1 MNGENI
7 MCLEWWMG
15 KFTHPYFSSVW
26 DFHSHL
32 ERENFKNVKKCWT
45 VIRKSGKYSKKFWTL
60 ATRGAIDQW
69 HPWCHQGC
77 HWTMAPLVMSPGVPL
92 INGTPGGVRDWN
104 FPPPGEHTNF
114 SLSTWEWANP
124 GLERNRD
131 GIFPYEWR
139 SHEYGNRKFLM
150 SHEWHIPN
158 SPRMA

>member
-45 VIRKSGKYSKKFWTL
+45 VIRKQGKYITK
-60 ATRGAIDQW
+60 GAIDQW

-77 HWTMAPLVMSPGVPL
+77 HWTMAPLVTSPGVPL
-92 INGTPGGVRDWN
+92 INGTPGGIRDWN

-124 GLERNRD
+124 IVRRNRD
-131 GIFPYEWR
+131 WIFPHDRRSREWEKINFPMN
-139 SHEYGNRKFLM
+139 HER
-150 SHEWHIPN
+150 HIIF
-158 SPRMA
+158 SPWMA

>member
-15 KFTHPYFSSVW
+15 KFIHPYFSSVW

-69 HPWCHQGC
+69 HPWWRHQGC
-77 HWTMAPLVMSPGVPL
+77 HCSMAPLVALGIGIFHPL
-92 INGTPGGVRDWN
+92 VNILIFLSSHGNGPIPYWGEIGMGFFPTTGEAGSGGKEN
-104 FPPPGEHTNF
+104 FPMNHERHIIF
-114 SLSTWEWANP
+114 SPW
-124 GLERNRD
+124 
-131 GIFPYEWR
+131 
-139 SHEYGNRKFLM
+139 
-150 SHEWHIPN
+150 
-158 SPRMA
+158 MALQE